1 MDKSA
6 IIKALRDGTQATSNG
21 IATSVL
27 GGPVDGI
34 AAGLE
39 YLGVPVGNTPVG
51 GSQWLQNKGLTRP
64 VQDGGAPAFIGDLLG
79 QTAGNF
85 AYMPAQVSGMVA
97 KAIK

>member
-21 IATSVL
+21 IANSVL

-39 YLGVPVGNTPVG
+39 YLGVPTGPAPVG
-51 GSQWLQNKGLTRP
+51 GSQWLQNQGLTRQI
-64 VQDGGAPAFIGDLLG
+64 QDGGIPAYIGDVLG
-79 QTAGNF
+79 QTAGNLAF
-85 AYMPAQVSGMVA
+85 GVGQIP
-97 KAIK
+97 KAMK

>member
-6 IIKALRDGTQATSNG
+6 IIKALRDGTQAASNG
-21 IATSVL
+21 IASSVV
-27 GGPVDGI
+27 GQPVDLI
-34 AAGLE
+34 ASGLDAI
-39 YLGVPVGNTPVG
+39 GVPTGPAPVG
-51 GSQWLQNKGLTRP
+51 GTQWLQNKGITRP
-64 VQDGGAPAFIGDLLG
+64 IQDGGAPAFIGDVLG

>member
-6 IIKALRDGTQATSNG
+6 IIKALRDGTQAASNG
-21 IATSVL
+21 IANSVV
-27 GGPVDGI
+27 GQPVDLM
-34 AAGLE
+34 ASGLE
-39 YLGVPVGNTPVG
+39 YLGVPTGPAPVG
-51 GSQWLQNKGLTRP
+51 GTQWLQNKGITRP
-64 VQDGGAPAFIGDLLG
+64 IQDGGAPAFIGDVLG